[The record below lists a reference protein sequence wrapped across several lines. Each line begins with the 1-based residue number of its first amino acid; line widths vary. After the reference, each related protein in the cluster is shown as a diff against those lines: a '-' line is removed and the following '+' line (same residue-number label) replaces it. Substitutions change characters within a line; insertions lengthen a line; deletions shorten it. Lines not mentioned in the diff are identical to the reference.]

1 MLRKRGNLKVHT
13 VNTSDR
19 LDHLMH
25 ALAFVILQRQ
35 MRGKWLS
42 TSVERNAG

>member
-1 MLRKRGNLKVHT
+1 MLRKSGSLKVHA
-13 VNTSDR
+13 VNVSDR

-35 MRGKWLS
+35 MRGKWVS
-42 TSVERNAG
+42 TSAERSAG

>member
-1 MLRKRGNLKVHT
+1 MLRKSGNLKGHT
-13 VNTSDR
+13 VNASDR

-35 MRGKWLS
+35 MRGKWMS
-42 TSVERNAG
+42 TSTERSAG

>member
-1 MLRKRGNLKVHT
+1 MLRKNGNLKGHA
-13 VNTSDR
+13 VNASDR

-35 MRGKWLS
+35 MRGKWMS
-42 TSVERNAG
+42 ASVERIAG